1 MKRLFLF
8 LSIFLLAA
16 CGMNSEDQ
24 SSVNVE
30 RAVEP
35 QVAQSSFAA
44 PESESDAL
52 LSEDTTRIIL
62 KDATLRL
69 VVQSPSES
77 ASQISGYAEE
87 NGGWVVSLNTTQF
100 TNNAG
105 ETDTRATITVRVPA
119 EILTATLESFKKEA
133 VQVLSENINGRDV
146 TAEYVDLQSRL
157 TNLQAAESQY
167 QTFMEDAAN
176 IPEVTTVYNELVRI
190 RGEIEVIEGQIRYY
204 DEASSF
210 SSVTV
215 ELYPPDAEVEL
226 ASSDDSWKPANV
238 VEDALETL
246 GSTLEGLGTL
256 IIWMVVFLL
265 PLAVLLSLPLAA
277 GYFILRRVRKN
288 YQRS

>member
-1 MKRLFLF
+1 MRRLFLF
-8 LSIFLLAA
+8 LSVFLLAA

-24 SSVNVE
+24 SSENVE

-35 QVAQSSFAA
+35 QVVQSSFAA
-44 PESESDAL
+44 PEESDVSL
-52 LSEDTTRIIL
+52 IEDTTRIIL

-69 VVQSPSES
+69 VVKNPSES
-77 ASQISGYAEE
+77 ASKISSYAEE

-100 TNNAG
+100 TNDAG
-105 ETDTRATITVRVPA
+105 ETDTRATLTVRVPA

-204 DEASSF
+204 DEASTF

-215 ELYPPDAEVEL
+215 ELYPPDAEVEI
-226 ASSDDSWKPANV
+226 ASSDGWKPENE
-238 VEDALETL
+238 VEEALETL
-246 GSTLEGLGTL
+246 GDALEGLGTL
-256 IIWMVVFLL
+256 IIWVVVFLL
-265 PLAVLLSLPLAA
+265 PLAVIFSIPVVA

>member
-1 MKRLFLF
+1 
-8 LSIFLLAA
+8 
-16 CGMNSEDQ
+16 
-24 SSVNVE
+24 
-30 RAVEP
+30 
-35 QVAQSSFAA
+35 
-44 PESESDAL
+44 
-52 LSEDTTRIIL
+52 
-62 KDATLRL
+62 
-69 VVQSPSES
+69 
-77 ASQISGYAEE
+77 
-87 NGGWVVSLNTTQF
+87 
-100 TNNAG
+100 
-105 ETDTRATITVRVPA
+105 
-119 EILTATLESFKKEA
+119 
-133 VQVLSENINGRDV
+133 ENINGRDV

-215 ELYPPDAEVEL
+215 ELYPPDAEVEI

>member
-52 LSEDTTRIIL
+52 LREDTTRIIL

-69 VVQSPSES
+69 VVKSPSES

-100 TNNAG
+100 TN
-105 ETDTRATITVRVPA
+105 
-119 EILTATLESFKKEA
+119 
-133 VQVLSENINGRDV
+133 
-146 TAEYVDLQSRL
+146 
-157 TNLQAAESQY
+157 
-167 QTFMEDAAN
+167 
-176 IPEVTTVYNELVRI
+176 
-190 RGEIEVIEGQIRYY
+190 
-204 DEASSF
+204 
-210 SSVTV
+210 
-215 ELYPPDAEVEL
+215 
-226 ASSDDSWKPANV
+226 
-238 VEDALETL
+238 
-246 GSTLEGLGTL
+246 
-256 IIWMVVFLL
+256 
-265 PLAVLLSLPLAA
+265 
-277 GYFILRRVRKN
+277 
-288 YQRS
+288 